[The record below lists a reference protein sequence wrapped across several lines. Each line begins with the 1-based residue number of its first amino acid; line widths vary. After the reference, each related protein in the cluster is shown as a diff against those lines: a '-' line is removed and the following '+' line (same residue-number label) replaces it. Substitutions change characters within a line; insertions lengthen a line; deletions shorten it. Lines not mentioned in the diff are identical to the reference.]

1 MPSVRVCTLV
11 CSLCPTPLR
20 SLHAVLCAYRS
31 MRGKVIAS
39 RAVAAVTT
47 LAARCDH
54 VDSGQRR
61 RLKGERRRTVRASD
75 DGRTR
80 SNIRRRRR
88 RTDRSVPVRVRDAN
102 FRSADGPSRAKRAV
116 PGRCPLVAVVTPPA
130 AAAAA
135 ARLMCEAKD
144 RSAHSLRSA
153 ALSTSATRSRVWT
166 GGVVVRSSVGLAT
179 QKVAGSTPGRS
190 TFR

>member
-1 MPSVRVCTLV
+1 MN
-11 CSLCPTPLR
+11 
-20 SLHAVLCAYRS
+20 
-31 MRGKVIAS
+31 
-39 RAVAAVTT
+39 
-47 LAARCDH
+47 D
-54 VDSGQRR
+54 D
-61 RLKGERRRTVRASD
+61 VRASD

-135 ARLMCEAKD
+135 AARLMCEAKD

-153 ALSTSATRSRVWT
+153 ALNTSATRSRVWT
-166 GGVVVRSSVGLAT
+166 GGVVVRVLDLRLKRSLVRLPAVPLSGNNLGQVVHTHLPLSPSSVSWYRSRGGDALRL
-179 QKVAGSTPGRS
+179 GR
-190 TFR
+190 